1 MAETL
6 SSIGTMVGK
15 DIKDLRFKKLDKSEA
30 NSNFL
35 RTKIKAITQIV
46 ESDVDFKGNLSINKI
61 LEDTFEIRNSD
72 TIDIKNATDI
82 LLKLKP
88 VHQLINNEKKIGFV
102 SDEAKELEKEIP
114 EVISINDENTKMEY
128 IKLIPLLI
136 AAIQEQQ
143 IEIETLKTK

>member
-15 DIKDLRFKKLDKSEA
+15 DIKDLRFKKLDKREA